1 MGATVGRLE
10 GGQGQV
16 EPPETGGR
24 GASRDSLGFRVYTSH
39 PCVRRPLESSCRR
52 GTDAESETERR
63 RVSEHVVRLAADPV
77 SVRSARA
84 FVRDELRRSGWDDRA
99 DDAAL
104 AVSELAANAVLHAR
118 TELTVHVTVS
128 DGLARVEVDD
138 GSAVLPVHLPVGE
151 SALSGRG
158 LALVDALTDRWGAR
172 PTASGGKTVWFE
184 LAAARSAPETSAEHP
199 LEARADL
206 EDLAAASP
214 REGVSTPDGDLHRP
228 LVTAAQPLIGI
239 TLSGVDSA
247 LLLATRQHSD
257 DLIREMTMLLLNTE
271 ARVTD
276 HVAPTAVVRLA
287 RRLTAA
293 AEEFGS
299 ARHQLTAA
307 AAAAV
312 TRQELTT
319 DVHLRLDPA
328 AAGAAQRYRDA
339 LDEADQ
345 LAATGALLVSP
356 CPPEQR
362 RLRRWYLSEVIS
374 ALTSG

>member
-1 MGATVGRLE
+1 M
-10 GGQGQV
+10 
-16 EPPETGGR
+16 
-24 GASRDSLGFRVYTSH
+24 
-39 PCVRRPLESSCRR
+39 
-52 GTDAESETERR
+52 SER
-63 RVSEHVVRLAADPV
+63 VVRLPPDPV

-84 FVRDELRRSGWDDRA
+84 FVRDELRGSGCDDRA

-138 GSAVLPVHLPVGE
+138 GSAVLPVHLPVGA

-158 LALVDALTDRWGAR
+158 LALVDALTDRWGTR
-172 PTASGGKTVWFE
+172 PMATGGKTVWFE
-184 LAAARSAPETSAEHP
+184 LAAARSAPQMSP
-199 LEARADL
+199 DQLLEAWADL
-206 EDLAAASP
+206 DPVAGGAAESP
-214 REGVSTPDGDLHRP
+214 LEGVSTPDDALHGP
-228 LVTAAQPLIGI
+228 LVPAAQPLIGI
-239 TLSGVDSA
+239 TLSGVDAA

-312 TRQELTT
+312 TRQEATT

-345 LAATGALLVSP
+345 LAATGVLLVSP

-362 RLRRWYLSEVIS
+362 TLRRWYLSEVIR
-374 ALTSG
+374 AVTSG